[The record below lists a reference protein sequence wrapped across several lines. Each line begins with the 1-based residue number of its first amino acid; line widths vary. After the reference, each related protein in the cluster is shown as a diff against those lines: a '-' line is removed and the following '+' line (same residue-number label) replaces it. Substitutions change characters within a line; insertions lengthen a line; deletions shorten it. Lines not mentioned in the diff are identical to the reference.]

1 MNNELPKNLSLS
13 SRKRRIAA
21 FMIDHFVMSIL
32 IVSIFFLFI
41 DSNFMDENNVGRM
54 TTLMLAVFLTGFL
67 LYFAK
72 DSIKG
77 ISAGKWIMGIMVR
90 DSVDTNKIPS
100 FWRLLARNLFI
111 IIWPVEFIVLASSY
125 QKKRVGDIIANTVVV
140 KNPNKPSKLPRIL
153 ALIAVVI
160 VNFIF
165 VIVFASMAFKKTDA
179 YKVAITEI
187 EHHTEIISETGG
199 IKGYGTIPTG
209 EISLINGHGVAKFG
223 INIIGVEEDI
233 SVIVYLEKEPNNEW
247 EVVELNKIE

>member
-1 MNNELPKNLSLS
+1 MNNELPKHLSLS

-32 IVSIFFLFI
+32 IVSIFFLFLG
-41 DSNFMDENNVGRM
+41 SNFINESNFTRM
-54 TTLMLAVFLTGFL
+54 TTLMLAVFITGFL

-77 ISAGKWIMGIMVR
+77 ISVGKWIMGIMVC

-100 FWRLLARNLFI
+100 FWRLLARNFFI

-125 QKKRVGDIIANTVVV
+125 EKKRVGDIIANTVVV

-153 ALIAVVI
+153 ALVGIVI
-160 VNFIF
+160 VNFVF
-165 VIVFASMAFKKTDA
+165 VIVFAATAMKNSGA

-187 EHHTEIISETGG
+187 EHHSEIINETGG
-199 IKGYGTIPTG
+199 IKGYGMMPTG
-209 EISLINGHGVAKFG
+209 QISISNGRGMAQFV
-223 INIIGVEEDI
+223 IDIIGVENDI
-233 SVIVYLEKEPNNEW
+233 SVTVYLTKEPNGNW
-247 EVVELNKIE
+247 EVEELIR

>member
-21 FMIDHFVMSIL
+21 FMIDHFVMSML
-32 IVSIFFLFI
+32 IVSILFLFI

-100 FWRLLARNLFI
+100 FW
-111 IIWPVEFIVLASSY
+111 
-125 QKKRVGDIIANTVVV
+125 
-140 KNPNKPSKLPRIL
+140 
-153 ALIAVVI
+153 
-160 VNFIF
+160 
-165 VIVFASMAFKKTDA
+165 
-179 YKVAITEI
+179 
-187 EHHTEIISETGG
+187 
-199 IKGYGTIPTG
+199 
-209 EISLINGHGVAKFG
+209 
-223 INIIGVEEDI
+223 
-233 SVIVYLEKEPNNEW
+233 
-247 EVVELNKIE
+247 